1 MKIELSTSIST
12 SKEMFC
18 LLWIVPEGLIHQA
31 QEDNH
36 QIEDLGADYFNALLS
51 RFFFQPSNSRKLRF
65 VMHDLINDLAQDVA
79 IEICFNLEIVDEI
92 SKSTCHLSF
101 VCSKYNLFKKF
112 EARDQMEQ
120 LRTFLA
126 LSINIYNKKKCYSST
141 KVFHDLLP
149 KLRCLRVLS
158 LSCYEINELPD
169 LISDL
174 KHLRYLNLS
183 HTVFK

>member
-1 MKIELSTSIST
+1 MLIVYCSRE
-12 SKEMFC
+12 
-18 LLWIVPEGLIHQA
+18 IVPEGLIHQA

-51 RFFFQPSNSRKLRF
+51 NFFFQPSNSRKLRF

-79 IEICFNLEIVDEI
+79 TEICFNLEIVDEI
-92 SKSTCHLSF
+92 SKSTCNLSF
-101 VCSKYNLFKKF
+101 VRSKYNVFKKI

-120 LRTFLA
+120 LRTVLS
-126 LSINIYNKKKCYSST
+126 LSINVDNKKKCYLST

-158 LSCYEINELPD
+158 LSCYEINELVD
-169 LISDL
+169 SIGDL
-174 KHLRYLNLS
+174 KHL
-183 HTVFK
+183 